1 MRAATLFAAI
11 LLLLST
17 TNTLASDAN
26 ISAMND
32 RTLQLYNAGDVNGAT
47 TNAEE
52 AVQAARLIGQV
63 DAAFA
68 TALGNEAELARQS
81 ANLDKARKLFEEAL
95 KMFRDIRDTQNPN
108 YMNQLLNYGLVL
120 QSQGEFE
127 QAEAQFRLVLKGRE
141 LSEPSNTIDI
151 ASIKNLL
158 GDLEASRSNCD
169 AAIRWYGDAI
179 EGAPSGTNVSFYS
192 HQQLARCAWNVGDLA
207 KARAE
212 YELAVQQVRSLK
224 PQPTHPLATVL
235 IELADVL
242 HTLTDYSAADARSN
256 EAIEI
261 LSSDP
266 NRGRE
271 LLVQAIQTKA
281 SNLRDWGRLNQA
293 DTEYARAAATLG
305 PATDQNAYQRA
316 GLENATGMLRSRQGR
331 YGEAE
336 AHIRN
341 ALTLYAQLNTSG
353 RETAAAA
360 TNLGVLLQD
369 SGRPQQA
376 IPYLEQALNIFD
388 SNGLQRDP
396 YYGNLLGNLGLAYMG
411 VRRFDDAERLFSQE
425 ISQDS
430 RKYGDES
437 VVVGSSL
444 VNRADLYNAMGSWN
458 DALRDAQGAVNI
470 FEQNPSAPI
479 RSKANAYHRLGLAE
493 LLLGRSDAAIVDLK
507 KARQLLE
514 SENLTSSSLGGV
526 MNSLGLAFNQTGDH
540 EKAIEAMELAKSV
553 NMKAFGSDSAAVA
566 ADLSGIGWTKAAVG
580 DLVSAAQ
587 AFRSANDISVR
598 RLKENWTAAGDDF
611 AAAKLRPLDIGSSFE
626 GEIQTL
632 SRLPATTTE
641 EQQALAAR
649 TFEVAQWSELT
660 DTALSIR
667 LAGARLAAADP
678 SLQSAIRNRQ
688 DASVIRSKLEHDLV
702 ALFSSEKSWD
712 TEAIEKIRG
721 TRAQLSALENRIREL
736 DIQLKSDRATAKYME
751 IASPE
756 ALSVKDVQGLL
767 SSDEALIYIFVTSAH
782 QGLPEESFVWVVT
795 KEEVHLKASPAGAG
809 AIAQF
814 IKTLRCG
821 LDPTLWYTEEGNRR
835 CSRLTGAFPDEG
847 APLPYRLDLAYALYY
862 QLFESFTA
870 FMKDKRLIVATNS
883 SLTTLPLEALPIER
897 PSVDTVTDYSQLEG
911 VKWLIREHTVSML
924 PSISSL
930 KVLRD
935 ATASRTPPL
944 AFAGFGDPSL
954 NGIAGHCKSAVS
966 DFSCQDFQP
975 KGSEV
980 KVNSRGGSIT
990 QLFRTGVEDNERARM
1005 VLDLCPLPETATELK
1020 CTAATIGLQSS
1031 ALFLG
1036 KEFTRDRLFALSESG
1051 ELAKYRVLH
1060 FATHGLLPDTSDS
1073 PLEAALVC
1081 TPTASDDGLIV
1092 TSDIAK
1098 LKLNADWVV
1107 LSACNTGSG
1116 AGGSRGLADAF
1127 FYAGA
1132 RAVLISNWEVDS
1144 RVAAALGAG
1153 LFMTNQKRDQSLA
1166 VAHQRSLLAVLDGKG
1181 SPEYKHP
1188 SYWAPFTVIGGS
1200 N

>member
-1 MRAATLFAAI
+1 MRFATLFATI
-11 LLLLST
+11 LLSLWT
-17 TNTLASDAN
+17 TNALASDAN
-26 ISAMND
+26 ISSMND
-32 RTLQLYNAGDVNGAT
+32 RTLQLYNAGDIRGAT
-47 TNAEE
+47 ANAAE
-52 AVQAARLIGQV
+52 AVKAARLVAQV

-68 TALGNEAELARQS
+68 TALGNAAELARQS
-81 ANLDKARKLFEEAL
+81 GNLDKARKLFEEAL
-95 KMFRDIRDTQNPN
+95 MMFRDIRDTQNSN
-108 YMNQLLNYGLVL
+108 YINQLQNYGLVL
-120 QSQGEFE
+120 QSQGDFE
-127 QAEAQFRLVLKGRE
+127 RAEVQFRLALKGQE
-141 LSEPSNTIDI
+141 LSQASNAIGI

-169 AAIRWYGDAI
+169 AAMHWYSDAI
-179 EGAPSGTNVSFYS
+179 EAAPSGTDVSFYS
-192 HQQLARCAWNVGDLA
+192 HQQLARCAWNVGDLSR
-207 KARAE
+207 ARAE
-212 YELAVQQVRSLK
+212 YELAVQKARSLK
-224 PQPTHPLATVL
+224 PQTTQPLATVL

-242 HTLTDYSAADARSN
+242 HTLTDYSAADVRSN

-261 LSSDP
+261 LNFDP
-266 NRGRE
+266 KISTE
-271 LLVQAIQTKA
+271 LLVQAIQSRA
-281 SNLRDWGRLNQA
+281 SNLRDWGRLDQA
-293 DTEYARAAATLG
+293 DAEYARAAATLG

-341 ALTLYAQLNTSG
+341 ALTIYGQLNMSG

-396 YYGNLLGNLGLAYMG
+396 YYGSLLGNLGLAYMG
-411 VRRFDDAERLFSQE
+411 VRRFDDAERMFTQE

-430 RKYGDES
+430 RKYGDDS

-444 VNRADLYNAMGSWN
+444 VNRADLYNAMGRWK
-458 DALRDAQGAVNI
+458 DALRDAQGAVDI
-470 FEQNPSAPI
+470 FQQKPAAPI
-479 RSKANAYHRLGLAE
+479 RSKANAYHRLALAE
-493 LLLGRSDAAIVDLK
+493 LFLGKSEDAIIDLK
-507 KARQLLE
+507 NARQLLE
-514 SENLTSSSLGGV
+514 SENLNSSSLGGV
-526 MNSLGLAFNQTGDH
+526 LNSLGLAFNQLADH
-540 EKAIEAMELAKSV
+540 EKAIEALELAKAV
-553 NMKAFGSDSAAVA
+553 NTKAFGSDSAAVA

-580 DLVSAAQ
+580 DLVSATQ

-598 RLKENWTAAGDDF
+598 RLKENWTAAGEDS

-632 SRLPATTTE
+632 SRLPAPTTE

-660 DTALSIR
+660 DSALSIR

-688 DASVIRSKLEHDLV
+688 DAAVIRSTLQHDLV
-702 ALFSSEKSWD
+702 ALLSSERSWD
-712 TEAIEKIRG
+712 TEVIDKIRD
-721 TRAQLSALENRIREL
+721 TKAQLQTLEDRIRKI
-736 DIQLKSDRATAKYME
+736 DINLQSDRATAKYME

-767 SSDEALIYIFVTSAH
+767 GSDEALIYIFVTSAH

-795 KEEVHLKASPAGAG
+795 KEEVHLRASPAGAG

-821 LDPTLWYTEEGNRR
+821 LDPTLWYSDEGNKR
-835 CSRLTGAFPDEG
+835 CARLTGASPDEG

-862 QLFESFTA
+862 QLFESFNSY
-870 FMKDKRLIVATNS
+870 MKDKRLIVATNS
-883 SLTTLPLEALPIER
+883 ALTTLPLEALPTER
-897 PSVDTVTDYSQLEG
+897 PSVDTVTDYSQLGG
-911 VKWLIREHTVSML
+911 VKWLIREHAVSIL

-930 KVLRD
+930 KVLRNT
-935 ATASRTPPL
+935 ATSHAPPL

-954 NGIAGHCKSAVS
+954 NGIVGHCKSSMA
-966 DFSCQDFQP
+966 DLSCQS
-975 KGSEV
+975 KRSEV
-980 KVNSRGGSIT
+980 KLSSRGGSIT
-990 QLFRTGVEDNERARM
+990 QLSRTAMEGKERAKT
-1005 VLDLCPLPETATELK
+1005 VLDMCPLPETATELK
-1020 CTAATIGLQSS
+1020 CTAATIGMQSS

-1036 KEFTRDRLFALSESG
+1036 KDFTREHLFALSESG

-1098 LKLNADWVV
+1098 LRLNADWVV

-1132 RAVLISNWEVDS
+1132 HAVLISNWEVDS

-1153 LFMTNQKRDQSLA
+1153 LFTANQKRDQSLSE
-1166 VAHQRSLLAVLDGKG
+1166 AHQRSLLAVLDRSG
-1181 SPEYKHP
+1181 PPQYKHP

-1200 N
+1200 ND